1 MKNQSTIISVLC
13 SLLSFTTFSTE
24 HFDILLKSKWR
35 NLDQNNHS
43 IIDFGGKWVL
53 VGSITFKKKSKEP
66 LFIDTLNLTWN
77 GKHIDHLV
85 ASLYKKNLS
94 RDFLPIEDN
103 LVCDGIWNKT
113 KQTLMFNFDEKET
126 LNPTTTFYLV
136 LTIPND
142 LEPILKNG
150 AFVLEEHCLPKPFKQ
165 NSQTMHLSLA
175 IHDAT
180 VQQSPTPV
188 S

>member
-1 MKNQSTIISVLC
+1 MKNQSAILSVLC

-35 NLDQNNHS
+35 NLDKNNHS

-77 GKHIDHLV
+77 GTHIDHLV

-94 RDFLPIEDN
+94 REFLPIEDN
-103 LVCDGIWNKT
+103 LVCDGAWNKT
-113 KQTLMFNFDEKET
+113 KQTLMFNFNEKET
-126 LNPTTTFYLV
+126 LNPTTIFYLV
-136 LTIPND
+136 LTIPD
-142 LEPILKNG
+142 HLETTLKNG
-150 AFVLEEHCLPKPFKQ
+150 TFLLEEHCLPKPFKQ
-165 NSQTMHLSLA
+165 CSQTMHLSLE
-175 IHDAT
+175 IHDAS
-180 VQQSPTPV
+180 VQPTAIPLY
-188 S
+188 